1 MATARFSHAVAELS
15 RARDMVA
22 LGQSVFTMMGGR
34 VDPSDMYRAAIVQAV
49 STMDHYFHGVL
60 IDRAVDM
67 IVGRLTVPA
76 SESRKVGLTFD
87 AVREITQAPTPVEQE
102 MVARKHAAE
111 RLARET
117 LQQPDDIAVAL
128 GMVGVT
134 AVWVTAFGAN
144 AKAQKVAL
152 GLVVTRRNRIVHQSD
167 GDPLNP
173 GTPTPISDADAL
185 TSINT
190 VEHILTAM
198 DPLC

>member
-1 MATARFSHAVAELS
+1 MATARFAHAVSELS

-22 LGQSVFTMMGGR
+22 LGQSLFSMMGGR

-67 IVGRLTVPA
+67 IVGRSTVTA

-87 AVREITQAPTPVEQE
+87 AVREITQAPTVADQE
-102 MVARKHAAE
+102 LVARKHAAA
-111 RLARET
+111 RLAKET

-128 GMVGVT
+128 GMVGVP
-134 AVWVTAFGAN
+134 AVWVTAFGSN

-152 GLVVTRRNRIVHQSD
+152 GLVVTRRNRIAHQSD

-173 GTPTPISDADAL
+173 GKPTPISDADAL
-185 TSINT
+185 TAINT
-190 VEHILTAM
+190 VDRVLTSI